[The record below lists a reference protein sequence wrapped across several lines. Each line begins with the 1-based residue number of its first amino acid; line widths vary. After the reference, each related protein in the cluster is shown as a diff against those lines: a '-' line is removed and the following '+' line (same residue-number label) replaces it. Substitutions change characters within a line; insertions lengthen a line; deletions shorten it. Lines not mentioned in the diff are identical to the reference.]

1 MATFSEHADVATSI
15 DQTFDYVTDQGK
27 VAEWNDHVQS
37 VNVIGGGGQVGVGS
51 QLVQHRRRGDRE
63 FDLNFTV
70 IAHEPRH
77 RHIVTGQVFGV
88 DTTMAFTFA
97 EHESGTRVTMTASV
111 IGHGVRR
118 LLAPVVAREMH
129 KSTVSALAALE
140 ERLGRAG

>member
-1 MATFSEHADVATSI
+1 MATFSEHADVVTSI
-15 DQTFDYVTDQGK
+15 DQTFDYVTDQDS
-27 VAEWNDHVQS
+27 VAEWNGHVQS
-37 VNVIGGGGQVGVGS
+37 VDVVGGGEVEVGS

-63 FDLNFTV
+63 FALSFTV
-70 IAHEPRH
+70 IAHEPPN

-129 KSTVSALAALE
+129 KSTASAVAALE
-140 ERLGRAG
+140 RKLGRAG

>member
-1 MATFSEHADVATSI
+1 MATFSEHADVVASI
-15 DQTFDYVTDQGK
+15 DHAFDYVTNQDSVG
-27 VAEWNDHVQS
+27 EWNDHVQS
-37 VNVIGGGGQVGVGS
+37 VDIIGGGQIGIGS

-70 IAHEPRH
+70 IAHEPPR

-97 EHESGTRVTMTASV
+97 ENESSTRVTMTASV
-111 IGHGVRR
+111 VGHGVRR

>member
-1 MATFSEHADVATSI
+1 VAKFSEQADVATPI
-15 DQTFDYVTDQGK
+15 DHTFDYVTDQNA

-37 VNVIGGGGQVGVGS
+37 VDVIGGGQVGIGS
-51 QLVQHRRRGDRE
+51 KLVQHRRRGDRE

-70 IAHEPRH
+70 IAHEPPH

-111 IGHGVRR
+111 IGRGVRR

>member
-1 MATFSEHADVATSI
+1 
-15 DQTFDYVTDQGK
+15 
-27 VAEWNDHVQS
+27 
-37 VNVIGGGGQVGVGS
+37 
-51 QLVQHRRRGDRE
+51 VQHRRRGDRE

-70 IAHEPRH
+70 IAHEPPR

-97 EHESGTRVTMTASV
+97 EHESSTRVTMTASV
-111 IGHGVRR
+111 VGHGVRR

>member
-1 MATFSEHADVATSI
+1 MATFSEHADVVTSVER
-15 DQTFDYVTDQGK
+15 TFDYVTDQDS
-27 VAEWNDHVQS
+27 VTEWNDHVQS
-37 VNVIGGGGQVGVGS
+37 VDVIGGGQVGVGS
-51 QLVQHRRRGDRE
+51 RLVQHRRRGDRE

-70 IAHEPRH
+70 IAHEPPR

-97 EHESGTRVTMTASV
+97 EHESSTRVTMTASV
-111 IGHGVRR
+111 VGHGVRR

>member
-1 MATFSEHADVATSI
+1 VAKFSEQADVATPI
-15 DQTFDYVTDQGK
+15 DQTFDYVTDQNA

-37 VNVIGGGGQVGVGS
+37 VDVIGGGQVGIGS
-51 QLVQHRRRGDRE
+51 KLVQHRRRGDRE

-70 IAHEPRH
+70 IAHEPPH

-111 IGHGVRR
+111 IGRGVRR

>member
-1 MATFSEHADVATSI
+1 MATFSEQADVVTPI
-15 DQTFDYVTDQGK
+15 DQTFDYVTDQDS

-37 VNVIGGGGQVGVGS
+37 VDVIGGGPIGVGS
-51 QLVQHRRRGDRE
+51 HLVQHRRRGDRE

-70 IAHEPRH
+70 IGHEPPH

-97 EHESGTRVTMTASV
+97 EDDSGTRVTMTASV
-111 IGHGVRR
+111 VGRGVRR

-129 KSTVSALAALE
+129 KSTVSAVAALE
-140 ERLGRAG
+140 QRLGRAG

>member
-1 MATFSEHADVATSI
+1 MATFSEHADVDTSI
-15 DQTFDYVTDQGK
+15 DQTFDYVTDQDL

-37 VNVIGGGGQVGVGS
+37 VSVIGGGQVGVGS
-51 QLVQHRRRGDRE
+51 QLVQHRRRGNRE

-70 IAHEPRH
+70 IAHEPPH
-77 RHIVTGQVFGV
+77 RHIVTGRVFGV

-129 KSTVSALAALE
+129 KSTESAVAALE

>member
-1 MATFSEHADVATSI
+1 MAAFSEQADVATSI
-15 DQTFDYVTDQGK
+15 NQTFDYVTDQGK

-37 VNVIGGGGQVGVGS
+37 VNVIGGGQVGVGS
-51 QLVQHRRRGDRE
+51 QLEQHRRRGDRE
-63 FDLNFTV
+63 FDLTFTV
-70 IAHEPRH
+70 IAHEPPH
-77 RHIVTGQVFGV
+77 RHIVTGQVFGA

-118 LLAPVVAREMH
+118 LIAPVVAREMH
-129 KSTVSALAALE
+129 KSTVSAVAALE

>member
-1 MATFSEHADVATSI
+1 MATFSEHADVVASI
-15 DQTFDYVTDQGK
+15 DQAFDYVTNQDLVG
-27 VAEWNDHVQS
+27 EWNDHVQS
-37 VNVIGGGGQVGVGS
+37 VDIIGGGQIGIGS

-70 IAHEPRH
+70 IAHEPPR

-97 EHESGTRVTMTASV
+97 ENESSTRVTMTASV
-111 IGHGVRR
+111 VGHGVRR